1 MTIILALVL
10 VLVILIIIDL
20 YRKSLRLK
28 QLEILRNIEQNNT
41 QELITQAKSYSE
53 HAANVE
59 NVQHEYPLLRDG
71 FLLLYFEAIKPIQ
84 IKDLTEFLKY
94 YGVKY
99 TDDKVF
105 QKVNYKDVIFSIL
118 PDNQE
123 REFFSAKDGS
133 ITGIIAVMN
142 FRKLASIDY
151 DVKTC
156 YKLMLDVLEDLAKSF
171 HGTLMNEHKVRF
183 TKKDK
188 QNYLA
193 AIL

>member
-28 QLEILRNIEQNNT
+28 QLEILRNIEQSNT

-59 NVQHEYPLLRDG
+59 NFQHEYPLLRDG
-71 FLLLYFEAIKPIQ
+71 FLLLYFEAIEPIQ

-118 PDNQE
+118 PNNQE
-123 REFFSAKDGS
+123 QEFFSAKDGS

-142 FRKLASIDY
+142 CRKLASIDY

-171 HGTLMNEHKVRF
+171 HGTLMNEHKVRL

>member
-28 QLEILRNIEQNNT
+28 QLEILRNIEQSNT

-71 FLLLYFEAIKPIQ
+71 FLLLYFEAIEPIQ

-99 TDDKVF
+99 IDDKVF

-123 REFFSAKDGS
+123 QEFFSAKDGS

-142 FRKLASIDY
+142 CRKLASIDY

-171 HGTLMNEHKVRF
+171 HGTLMNEHKVRL

>member
-28 QLEILRNIEQNNT
+28 QLEILRNIEQSNT

-59 NVQHEYPLLRDG
+59 NVQREYPILRNG
-71 FLLLYFEAIKPIQ
+71 FLLLYFEAIEPIQ
-84 IKDLTEFLKY
+84 IKDLAEFLKY

-105 QKVNYKDVIFSIL
+105 QKVNYKDVIFSIS

-123 REFFSAKDGS
+123 QEFFSAKDGS

-142 FRKLASIDY
+142 CRKLASIDY

-156 YKLMLDVLEDLAKSF
+156 YELMPDVLEDLAKSF
-171 HGTLMNEHKVRF
+171 HGTLMNEHKVRL

>member
-1 MTIILALVL
+1 MTLILALVL
-10 VLVILIIIDL
+10 VLVVLIIIDL

-28 QLEILRNIEQNNT
+28 QVEILRNIEQNNA
-41 QELITQAKSYSE
+41 QELITQAKSFPEY
-53 HAANVE
+53 AANIE
-59 NVQHEYPLLRDG
+59 NVQQEYPLLRDG
-71 FLLLYFEAIKPIQ
+71 FLLLYFEAIEPIQ
-84 IKDLTEFLKY
+84 VKDLATFLKY
-94 YGVKY
+94 YGIKY
-99 TDDKVF
+99 TDDKAF

-123 REFFSAKDGS
+123 QEFSSATDGS
-133 ITGIIAVMN
+133 VIGIIAVMN
-142 FRKLASIDY
+142 YRKLASMDY

-156 YKLMLDVLEDLAKSF
+156 YELMLDILEALAKAF
-171 HGTLMNEHKVRF
+171 HGTLMNEHKVRL

>member
-1 MTIILALVL
+1 MTIILTL

-28 QLEILRNIEQNNT
+28 QVEILRNIEQSNT
-41 QELITQAKSYSE
+41 QELITQAKSFSE
-53 HAANVE
+53 HAANVK
-59 NVQHEYPLLRDG
+59 NVQREYPLLRDG

-84 IKDLTEFLKY
+84 IKDLAAFLKY

-99 TDDKVF
+99 TDNKVF

-123 REFFSAKDGS
+123 QEFFSATDGN

-142 FRKLASIDY
+142 CRKLASIDY

-156 YKLMLDVLEDLAKSF
+156 YELMLDILEDLAKSF
-171 HGTLMNEHKVRF
+171 HGTLMNEHKVRL